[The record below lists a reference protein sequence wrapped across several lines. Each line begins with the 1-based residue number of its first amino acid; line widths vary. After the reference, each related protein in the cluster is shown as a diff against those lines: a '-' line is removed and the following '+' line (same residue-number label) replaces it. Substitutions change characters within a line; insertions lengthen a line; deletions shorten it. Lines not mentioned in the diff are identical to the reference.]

1 MTTADGLLY
10 VVENDG
16 SLAWRFATRDVIVQ
30 VYQASGNYEQV
41 TCDVSL
47 PSTNSTRLNFA
58 AAPASN
64 AYRVVVMG

>member
-1 MTTADGLLY
+1 
-10 VVENDG
+10 VV
-16 SLAWRFATRDVIVQ
+16 VQ

-47 PSTNSTRLNFA
+47 PTTNTARLNFA

>member
-1 MTTADGLLY
+1 
-10 VVENDG
+10 
-16 SLAWRFATRDVIVQ
+16 
-30 VYQASGNYEQV
+30 V

-47 PSTNSTRLNFA
+47 PTTNTARLNFA